1 MPLILALALAAQIT
15 PVQPLPKGT
24 GLPPPGTDE
33 AAVMAPVDAVLR
45 AIETSDGAAIL
56 ANSRPE
62 GGLTAAF
69 DGPGGKRMVHRVSW
83 ADFAASLKSGGDRYV
98 ETIYDPAIEADGD
111 VAYVWARFVV
121 TKNGAVDHCG
131 YDLFDVVRE
140 AGAWKVLNVTWS
152 QRTTGC
158 AG

>member
-15 PVQPLPKGT
+15 PVQPIPKGT

-33 AAVMAPVDAVLR
+33 AQVMAPVTAVLR
-45 AIETSDGAAIL
+45 GIETSDGALIL
-56 ANSRPE
+56 ANSRSE

-69 DGPGGKRMVHRVSW
+69 DGAAGKRAVRRISW
-83 ADFAASLKSGGDRYV
+83 ADFAASLKPGGDRYV
-98 ETIYDPAIEADGD
+98 ETLYDPAIEADGD

-140 AGAWKVLNVTWS
+140 DGRWKVLNVTWS

-158 AG
+158 TG